1 MSLQFKLAQEK
12 TVKTIKSTAASI
24 SSSIK
29 TISQDL
35 FSRKID
41 PVVLNNG
48 YKEFYARYEEDMKR
62 LEESL
67 KAMEIA
73 SSHITDEWRAS
84 EEEQK
89 KRIAELQEENSTIVK
104 NLEATTKA
112 CDAWFFAADFI
123 PMRGGRSL
131 DTEMAGILLQTQ
143 GLAELLERRWVYLV
157 GAVGGGDD

>member
-1 MSLQFKLAQEK
+1 MCVSEVTPSPMKAFKDQVAKLVEVTQKAVESIQTMVARQNAFTQSIDAMSSAM
-12 TVKTIKSTAASI
+12 
-24 SSSIK
+24 
-29 TISQDL
+29 
-35 FSRKID
+35 
-41 PVVLNNG
+41 
-48 YKEFYARYEEDMKR
+48 KELLETTR
-62 LEESL
+62 LMNYQSL
-67 KAMEIA
+67 KVAP
-73 SSHITDEWRAS
+73 
-84 EEEQK
+84 
-89 KRIAELQEENSTIVK
+89 ELQEENSTIVK